1 MLCVWKFFSNPRQT
15 AGTLTQIEP
24 QERGRRH
31 VLKQHNLHP
40 GVLVLDLRYVEKHEF
55 PATQEIKPMRVSNLN
70 FMHLCILLKRNSE
83 LSSDSE
89 RTQPPKKVE

>member
-15 AGTLTQIEP
+15 AGTLTQVEP

-31 VLKQHNLHP
+31 VLKQHDLHP

-55 PATQEIKPMRVSNLN
+55 PATQEIKPMRVSNLK
-70 FMHLCILLKRNSE
+70 LYVPVYSSKEKSRILIRF
-83 LSSDSE
+83 
-89 RTQPPKKVE
+89 